1 MRLAFQSVVLSALVA
16 LPVYADQVTR
26 WNEVATRAGFAS
38 GLSGNPL
45 FESRVYAMVHIAI
58 HDALNSID
66 RRYQTYAFHGTVM
79 PNASPD
85 AAVAAAAHRVLTNQF
100 ALLAAQGFAPQQAM
114 LDAELATSLALIPN
128 GPAKTAGINL
138 GISAANAILQMRA
151 GDGWNQQVVV
161 DAGFPQG
168 TAPGEWRF
176 TPPNDFYFLPRWGTL
191 EPFSLFR
198 ADQFRPAPPYKINS
212 KRYTEDFNEVKAL
225 GGNGTTTPSAR
236 TADQTQM
243 AHFWYES
250 SPLGWNRI
258 ARAAAIQE
266 GLGLWENGRLF
277 ALLNMASA
285 DGYIANFD
293 TKYHYLYWR
302 PITAIRLAANDGNPA
317 TIGDPTWMS
326 LLETPPVP
334 DYSSGHA
341 VQGAAMAE
349 ILRLVIGTDQVSFTT
364 CSTTMDMEKYNCG
377 GNDQVLRSFSS
388 FWQAAEENALSRV
401 LVGIHFRH
409 ATEEGLKQ
417 GRRIAHH
424 VFVHDLRPLR

>member
-16 LPVYADQVTR
+16 FPVCADQVTR
-26 WNEVATRAGFAS
+26 WNEVATRASAAS

-45 FESRVYAMVHIAI
+45 FESRVYAMAHIAM

-66 RRYQTYAFHGTVM
+66 RRYRTYALHGTVV

-100 ALLAAQGFAPQQAM
+100 ALLVSQGFAPQQAM
-114 LDAELATSLALIPN
+114 LDAELAASLALIPS
-128 GPAKTAGINL
+128 GPAKTAGYNL
-138 GISAANAILQMRA
+138 GLTAANAILQLRA
-151 GDGWNQQVVV
+151 GDGWNQQVVA
-161 DAGFPQG
+161 DSGFPQG

-176 TPPNDFYFLPRWGTL
+176 TPPNEFAFLPRWGTL

-198 ADQFRPAPPYKINS
+198 ADQFRPAPPYKVNS
-212 KRYTEDFNEVKAL
+212 KKYTADFNEVKAL
-225 GGNGTTTPSAR
+225 GGDGPTTPSTR
-236 TADQTQM
+236 TADQTQI
-243 AHFWYES
+243 ASFWYES

-258 ARAAAIQE
+258 ARTVAVQE
-266 GLGLWENGRLF
+266 GLDLWENGRLF
-277 ALLNMASA
+277 ALLNLASV

-293 TKYHYLYWR
+293 TKYHYVYWR
-302 PITAIRLAANDGNPA
+302 PITAIRLAANDGNPDTTA
-317 TIGDPTWMS
+317 DPTWTP

-349 ILRLVIGTDQVSFTT
+349 VLRLFFGTDQIDFTT
-364 CSTTMDMEKYNCG
+364 CSTTMPPHENCG
-377 GNDQVLRSFSS
+377 EKWAAMRSFSS
-388 FWQAAEENALSRV
+388 FWQAAEENALSRI
-401 LVGIHFRH
+401 LVGIHFRN
-409 ATEEGLKQ
+409 ATVEGLKQ

-424 VFVHDLRPLR
+424 VFVHDLRRLR